1 MKKYLLILIILLVG
15 CEAYVSSQ
23 DVVPLD
29 SVEIREYKGK
39 DLSSVNDFREN
50 SIKGPQYIDLD
61 NYELKISGLVE
72 EEKTYTYEE
81 VLAHQSYSKV
91 VTLYC
96 VEGWDA
102 TILWEGVLV
111 KDLIGDINPEANT
124 IIFSAYDGYT
134 TALPL
139 DYILDNDILLAY
151 KMNNI
156 TMPPERG
163 YPFELVAEDKAG
175 YKWIKWV
182 TEIELSNDEN
192 YLGYWEKRGWDN
204 DANLE

>member
-139 DYILDNDILLAY
+139 DYILDNDILLAKLAY
-151 KMNNI
+151 KNVKM
-156 TMPPERG
+156 
-163 YPFELVAEDKAG
+163 
-175 YKWIKWV
+175 
-182 TEIELSNDEN
+182 
-192 YLGYWEKRGWDN
+192 
-204 DANLE
+204 